1 MASLQEIKDAR
12 LAKKELLDDKGI
24 ICYPA
29 HTDRTHEIS
38 LLKESFDIFEKDS
51 TKVTIAGRVLA
62 LRGQGAIL
70 FVSLDDGTGQFQA
83 VLHSGDTSEEVMT
96 LFGDTVDMGDFIEV
110 SGTCFR
116 TKKGE
121 PSVLVKDWRMLTKTL
136 LPLPD
141 KWHGLQDEDERFR
154 KRYLDILSNEEVKE
168 MFIKK
173 ARFWQVIR
181 NFLEDNGFMAV
192 DTPVLELTTGGA
204 ETTPFAT
211 KHLDYDL
218 DVFLRIS
225 VGELW
230 QKRLMAAGFPKTYEI
245 GRVFRNEGSS
255 PNHLQEFTNFEFYWG
270 YADYKMGMK
279 LVRDLYRKIGSDVFG
294 TTKFTTRGHTFDMA
308 DEWVEI
314 SYVEEIER
322 QTGLNILSASKEEV
336 ESKLKEL
343 HVVSDGVTRERLID
357 SLWKYC
363 RKNISGPA
371 FVIDYPDFM
380 QPLAKRSESNPNIVE
395 QFQVL
400 LGGAEVGKGY
410 SELNDPIDQ
419 RNRFEHQQN
428 LQKAGD
434 KEAMMAD
441 YEFVEMLEHGMP
453 PTCGFGAGERL
464 FAFLVDKPI
473 REITLFPLMR
483 PKAE

>member
-1 MASLQEIKDAR
+1 MASQSEIR
-12 LAKKELLDDKGI
+12 NIRIQKKEILEAKGVS
-24 ICYPA
+24 CYPA
-29 HTDRTHEIS
+29 HTNRTTT
-38 LLKESFDIFEKDS
+38 LAGLKEDFDIFLERK
-51 TKVTIAGRVLA
+51 TLQTVAGRVLA
-62 LRGQGAIL
+62 IRGQGAIL
-70 FVSLDDGTGQFQA
+70 FVSLDDGTGSFQM
-83 VLHSGDTSEEVMT
+83 VLHAGDTPDEFLSFFTE
-96 LFGDTVDMGDFIEV
+96 TVDIGDFIEF
-110 SGTCFR
+110 SGICFV

-121 PSVLVKDWRMLTKTL
+121 PSILVSAWKMLTKSL

-141 KWHGLQDEDERFR
+141 KWHGLQDEEERFR
-154 KRYLDILSNEEVKE
+154 KRYLDILSNQEAKE
-168 MFIKK
+168 MFVKK

-181 NFLEDNGFMAV
+181 NFLEDHEFMAV

-230 QKRLMAAGFPKTYEI
+230 QKRLMAAGYPKTYEI

-270 YADYKMGMK
+270 YADYKMGMT
-279 LVRDLYRKIGSDVFG
+279 LVRDLYRKIALDVFG
-294 TTKFTTRGHTFDMA
+294 TTQFSTRGHSFDMA
-308 DEWVEI
+308 AEWTEI
-314 SYVEEIER
+314 SYVAEIER
-322 QTGLNILSASKEEV
+322 QTGLNILQASKEEV
-336 ESKLKEL
+336 EVKLKEL
-343 HVVSDGVTRERLID
+343 HVVSDGVTLERLID

-363 RKNISGPA
+363 RKQISGPA
-371 FVIDYPDFM
+371 FVINYPDFM
-380 QPLAKRSESNPNIVE
+380 QPLAKRSQENPLIVE

-400 LGGAEVGKGY
+400 LGGAELGKGY

-419 RNRFEHQQN
+419 RQRFEHQQN
-428 LQKAGD
+428 LEKAGD

-441 YEFVEMLEHGMP
+441 YDFVEMLEYGMP

-473 REITLFPLMR
+473 RETTLFPLMR
-483 PKAE
+483 PKKE

>member
-1 MASLQEIKDAR
+1 MASLEEMRNTR
-12 LAKKELLDDKGI
+12 LEKLQ
-24 ICYPA
+24 
-29 HTDRTHEIS
+29 
-38 LLKESFDIFEKDS
+38 LLKEKGISAYPAQTHRDMDLQTLKKSFTELEANKKIIS
-51 TKVTIAGRVLA
+51 IAGRVMA
-62 LRGQGAIL
+62 LRGQGAIQ
-70 FVSLDDGTGQFQA
+70 FVSLFDGSDEFQL
-83 VLHSGDTSEEVMT
+83 VLHAGDTPEVAME
-96 LFGDTVDMGDFIEV
+96 LFSQTVDIGDFIEAK
-110 SGTCFR
+110 GTCFT

-121 PSVLVKDWRMLTKTL
+121 PSLLVEDWAMLTKAL

-141 KWHGLQDEDERFR
+141 KWHGLQDDDERFR
-154 KRYLDILSNEEVKE
+154 KRYLDILSNKETRE
-168 MFIKK
+168 MFAKK
-173 ARFWQVIR
+173 AHFWRVMR
-181 NFLEDNGFMAV
+181 DFLEERGFMAV
-192 DTPVLELTTGGA
+192 ETPMLELTTGGA

-255 PNHLQEFTNFEFYWG
+255 PNHLQEFTNCEFYWA
-270 YADYKMGMK
+270 YADYHMGME
-279 LVRDLYRKIGSDVFG
+279 LVRDMYRKIASEVFG
-294 TTKFTTRGHTFDMA
+294 TTVFETRGHRFDMN
-308 DEWVEI
+308 DDWTEI
-314 SYVEEIER
+314 SYVDEILR
-322 QTGLNILSASKEEV
+322 QTSLNILEASEE
-336 ESKLKEL
+336 ELRAKLAEL
-343 HVVSDGVTRERLID
+343 KVVSDGVTRERMID

-371 FVIDYPDFM
+371 FVVKYPDFM
-380 QPLAKRSESNPNIVE
+380 QPLAKRSSENPAIVE

-400 LGGAEVGKGY
+400 LGGAELGKGF

-419 RNRFEHQQN
+419 RERFLHQQS
-428 LQKAGD
+428 LTQKGD

-441 YEFVEMLEHGMP
+441 WEFVEMLEHGMP
-453 PTCGFGAGERL
+453 PACGFGAGERL

-483 PKAE
+483 PKV

>member
-1 MASLQEIKDAR
+1 M
-12 LAKKELLDDKGI
+12 
-24 ICYPA
+24 
-29 HTDRTHEIS
+29 
-38 LLKESFDIFEKDS
+38 
-51 TKVTIAGRVLA
+51 AGRILA
-62 LRGQGAIL
+62 IRGQGAIF
-70 FVSLDDGTGQFQA
+70 FVSLYDGTETFQM
-83 VLHSGDTSEEVMT
+83 VIHKGDIEESSIK
-96 LFGDTVDMGDFIEV
+96 LFQDTVDMGDFVEFT
-110 SGTCFR
+110 GKCFI

-121 PSVLVKDWRMLTKTL
+121 PSLLISDWIMLTKSL

-141 KWHGLQDEDERFR
+141 KWHGLKDDDERYR
-154 KRYLDILSNEEVKE
+154 KRYLDILSNQEVRD

-173 ARFWQVIR
+173 AHFWKVIR

-204 ETTPFAT
+204 ETTPFET

-218 DVFLRIS
+218 DVYLRIS

-255 PNHLQEFTNFEFYWG
+255 PNHLQEFTNFEFYWA
-270 YADYKMGMK
+270 YADYNMGME
-279 LVRDLYRKIGSDVFG
+279 LVRDMYRKIAVDVFD
-294 TTKFTTRGHTFDMA
+294 TTVFETRGHKFDMA
-308 DEWVEI
+308 EEWIKI
-314 SYVEEIER
+314 SYVEEIKK
-322 QTGLNILSASKEEV
+322 QISIDIMSASE
-336 ESKLKEL
+336 KEL
-343 HVVSDGVTRERLID
+343 MDKLSELNVKYEGVTRERMVD

-371 FVIDYPDFM
+371 FVINYPDFM
-380 QPLAKRSESNPNIVE
+380 QPLAKRSKDNPNIVE

-419 RNRFEHQQN
+419 RERFEHQQA
-428 LQKAGD
+428 LTKKGD
-434 KEAMMAD
+434 AEAMMAD
-441 YEFVEMLEHGMP
+441 WEFVDMLEHGMP

-464 FAFLVDKPI
+464 FAFLADKPI
-473 REITLFPLMR
+473 REATLFPLMR
-483 PKAE
+483 PKIDIISDSLQD